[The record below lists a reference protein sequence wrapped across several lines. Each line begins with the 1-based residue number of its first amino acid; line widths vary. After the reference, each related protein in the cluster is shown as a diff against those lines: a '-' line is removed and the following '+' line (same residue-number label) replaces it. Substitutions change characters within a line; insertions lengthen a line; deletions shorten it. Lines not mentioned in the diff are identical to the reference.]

1 MTDTV
6 DKATRSRMMA
16 RVRCQDTRPEMLV
29 RSGLHRLGF
38 RFRLYA
44 RDLPGRPDLVLRK
57 YSAAVFVHGCYWH
70 RHEGCRYA
78 TMPATR
84 PEFWQE
90 KFEANVRRD
99 RRHQKML
106 REAGWGVFVIWE
118 CALRREPGEAV
129 EKLAGLLADP
139 ECTGAVIEP

>member
-1 MTDTV
+1 MSGIRG
-6 DKATRSRMMA
+6 K
-16 RVRCQDTRPEMLV
+16 DTRPEMLV

-106 REAGWGVFVIWE
+106 REAGWRVFVIWE
-118 CALRREPGEAV
+118 CALRREPGEAM